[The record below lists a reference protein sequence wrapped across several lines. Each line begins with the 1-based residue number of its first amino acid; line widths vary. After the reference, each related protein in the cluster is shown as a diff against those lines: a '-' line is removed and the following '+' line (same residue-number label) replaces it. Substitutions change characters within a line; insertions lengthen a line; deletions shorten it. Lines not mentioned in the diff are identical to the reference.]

1 MRRFM
6 ERNHRRLGLVIM
18 AAILVGGGVVIIWG
32 KTRVVPDLAAEARAA
47 SARQD
52 WKRTEFL
59 ARMLLKKSPDDPTG
73 LQLAARAAARQD
85 RDQTAIAIYSRLMVE
100 AVDAEDLFLLGR
112 ALSRDRKD

>member
-6 ERNHRRLGLVIM
+6 ERNPRRLGLMIM
-18 AAILVGGGVVIIWG
+18 AAILVGGGVAILWG
-32 KTRVVPDLAAEARAA
+32 KTRQVRDLAAEARAA

-59 ARMLLKKSPDDPTG
+59 ARKLLKHFPDDPTA

-85 RDQTAIAIYSRLMVE
+85 RDQTAIAIYSRLLVE
-100 AVDAEDLFLLGR
+100 SVDAEDLFLLGR
-112 ALSRDRKD
+112 ALS